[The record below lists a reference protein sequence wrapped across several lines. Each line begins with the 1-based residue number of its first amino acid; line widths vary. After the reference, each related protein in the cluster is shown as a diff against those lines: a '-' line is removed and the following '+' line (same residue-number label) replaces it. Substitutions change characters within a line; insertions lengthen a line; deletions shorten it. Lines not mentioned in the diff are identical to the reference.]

1 MCVGVLCA
9 EPPVRYNAGMRQ
21 SLRLHP
27 DSPCFAVTHIEAE
40 VARPR
45 AHTLAFTYAVTGR
58 VSDLAMPPVT
68 VVGRTD
74 RLWRHTCFEAFVGSS
89 AEVAY
94 YEFNFAPSRQW
105 AAYQFSSYRSGM
117 RVATEIDAP
126 QITVQSNSER
136 HVLRASLDV
145 TQLSLGRGSTL
156 RVGLSAVIEEVGG
169 HRSYWALAHP
179 SGKADFHHSDS
190 FVLELA

>member
-1 MCVGVLCA
+1 M
-9 EPPVRYNAGMRQ
+9 RYNAGMRQ
-21 SLRLHP
+21 LLRLHP
-27 DSPCFAVTHIEAE
+27 DSSCFAVTHIEVE

-45 AHTLAFTYAVTGR
+45 ARTLVFTYTVTGR
-58 VSDLAMPPVT
+58 ISDLAMPSVAA
-68 VVGRTD
+68 VARND
-74 RLWRHTCFEAFVGSS
+74 ELWRHTCFEAFIGSS
-89 AEVAY
+89 TDVAY

-126 QITVQSNSER
+126 RITVQSNRER
-136 HVLRASLDV
+136 HVLRVRLDV
-145 TQLSLGRGSTL
+145 SQLSLGRGATL

-179 SGKADFHHSDS
+179 SGKPDFHHSNS
-190 FVLELA
+190 FVLEVA

>member
-1 MCVGVLCA
+1 M
-9 EPPVRYNAGMRQ
+9 RYNAGMRQ
-21 SLRLHP
+21 VLRLHP
-27 DSPCFAVTHIEAE
+27 DSCCFAVTDIEVE
-40 VARPR
+40 VVRPR
-45 AHTLAFTYAVTGR
+45 ARTLVFTYAVTGR
-58 VSDLAMPPVT
+58 ISDLVMPSVAAA
-68 VVGRTD
+68 VRTD
-74 RLWRHTCFEAFVGSS
+74 ELWRHTCFEAFVGSS
-89 AEVAY
+89 ADLAY

-126 QITVQSNSER
+126 QIVVQRNPER

-145 TQLSLGRGSTL
+145 SPLSLARSPKL

-179 SGKADFHHSDS
+179 CGKADFHHSNS
-190 FVLELA
+190 FVLEVA

>member
-1 MCVGVLCA
+1 
-9 EPPVRYNAGMRQ
+9 MRQ
-21 SLRLHP
+21 LLRLHP
-27 DSPCFAVTHIEAE
+27 DSSCFAVTRIEVE

-45 AHTLAFTYAVTGR
+45 ARTLVFTYAVTGR
-58 VSDLAMPPVT
+58 ISDLVMPSVAAA
-68 VVGRTD
+68 VRTD
-74 RLWRHTCFEAFVGSS
+74 DLWRHTCFEAFICSS
-89 AEVAY
+89 ADLAY

-126 QITVQSNSER
+126 QIVVQCNPER
-136 HVLRASLDV
+136 HVLRAALGV
-145 TQLSLGRGSTL
+145 NQLALAGRSIV

-179 SGKADFHHSDS
+179 SGKPDFHHSNS
-190 FVLELA
+190 FVLEVA